1 MIWKSPFHLLRG
13 LIFTMM
19 KYEDIGPCKQYR
31 ELSNKYFKELEKELG
46 NENPADLYQGTCVFD
61 PDNDK

>member
-1 MIWKSPFHLLRG
+1 
-13 LIFTMM
+13 MM